1 MVLKNRPKYK
11 GGHSNIKTQTRLP
24 INFDIHSLNL
34 MCAYVLSEN
43 RNIRR
48 GHYINLRNVME
59 LLDLSKYANDPE
71 RLKRITFIKKGIE
84 GKVNRGL
91 SNPLTIIKYI
101 NGGIMDDDIID
112 INSFADLSNSEVE
125 WINETISNTL
135 SSTFIYDTASKMIEM
150 YTEFLS
156 ADSTRISELSTQIQ
170 TATFELCSKFRQ
182 ARRDSALEKT
192 FSLRPDIFDNVI
204 RETHE
209 EITSNYRYLY
219 TGMQGF
225 NALIGGG
232 FENTRLYLLLGI
244 TGGGKSLSMLDIA
257 IQMKK
262 YNKGFK
268 PKDPTKIPCIVYLTM
283 ENSVT
288 ETIQRMFEICTGE
301 SMKNFSVEE
310 IERKLKEDGEL
321 YLSDESPIDIIIKY
335 RPNRSEDTSYLYTL
349 TEDLEDEG
357 YEVIALLQ
365 DHIKRL
371 RSVEYQPDVRL
382 ELGNVANEMKTFA
395 IIKDI
400 PVITDSHLNRDGARI
415 IDNTA
420 GRTVPDLTR
429 LLGKSNIGESML
441 MLDNVDLGIILNQ
454 EYDSE
459 GNKYMVF
466 KIIKQRVKIM
476 KEYVCIP
483 YIKDTIKLVED
494 LYDPVPAFRDTLM
507 ATNPVQMIQGTNVA
521 VDAQLKVRQVDEDDM
536 DNSFYNVIN
545 EEDMENTL
553 VYSVIQNNI
562 VNEKEDKDHDNGMI
576 NPMYHEYN
584 IPIPV

>member
-1 MVLKNRPKYK
+1 MVLKDRPKYK
-11 GGHSNIKTQTRLP
+11 GSHSNTKTKTRLP

-59 LLDLSKYANDPE
+59 LLDLSKYSNDPE
-71 RLKRITFIKKGIE
+71 RLKRITFIKRGIE
-84 GKVNRGL
+84 AKVNKGL
-91 SNPLTIIKYI
+91 SNPLAIIKYI

-112 INSFADLSNSEVE
+112 INSFTDLSNPEIQ

-135 SSTFIYDTASKMIEM
+135 SSTFIYDTATKMIEL

-156 ADSTRISELSTQIQ
+156 ADSSRISELSTQIQ
-170 TATFELCSKFRQ
+170 TETFDLCNKFRQ

-192 FSLRPDIFDNVI
+192 FSLRPEIFDNVI

-209 EITSNYRYLY
+209 EISSSYRYLY

-244 TGGGKSLSMLDIA
+244 TGGGKSLSMIDLA

-288 ETIQRMFEICTGE
+288 ETIQRMFEMCTGE
-301 SMKNFSVEE
+301 SMRDFTVEE
-310 IERKLKEDGEL
+310 VEKKLKEEGEL

-335 RPNRSEDTSYLYTL
+335 KPNRSEDTSYLYTL

-371 RSVEYQPDVRL
+371 RSIENQPDVRL

-420 GRTVPDLTR
+420 GKTIPDLTR

-466 KIIKQRVKIM
+466 KVIKQRVKIL

-494 LYDPVPAFRDTLM
+494 LYEPVPLYKDTLM
-507 ATNPVQMIQGTNVA
+507 VSAPVQLIQGTNVA
-521 VDAQLKVRQVDEDDM
+521 VDRHVAAKQVDEDDT
-536 DNSFYNVIN
+536 DNIW
-545 EEDMENTL
+545 NTL
-553 VYSVIQNNI
+553 NDDEIEENNILYSVIQQNM
-562 VNEKEDKDHDNGMI
+562 VNEKEDKNNDKGMI
-576 NPMYHEYN
+576 NAMYHDYS